1 MSENIIPTILEEGWR
16 FPGIG
21 PLTTFC
27 TFMFSLRTVKLLVGM
42 SFSML
47 IYYSEHIIKLKVYW
61 KSNLSPS
68 WT

>member
-47 IYYSEHIIKLKVYW
+47 IYYNEHIMRLKAYW
-61 KSNLSPS
+61 ESNLPPS
-68 WT
+68 CA